1 MGESPSGHF
10 SADAAGNAARGIIM
24 HKVLLSVAPVQATPH
39 RMDPRAIAEDVYEC
53 WKEGAAMVHLH
64 VRDAQAALTPDLS
77 LTEETVRLIREKCD
91 IIIEIS
97 TGGIST
103 LSIEERCAPC
113 APDWVE
119 ANSLNVGSVN
129 LGRGAYQ
136 NQIDDVRY
144 CVGEILRHGKVPET
158 EVFELGMIETLK
170 NLTREF
176 PFRDPLLLALVFGHG
191 GEMPATKQALLHML
205 VCLDETFGSH
215 VADRAPALAPLW
227 NWIVR
232 QDDGMFSADSVR
244 QAGRSPE
251 QPAEGSHSAREVLW
265 GYTQAGRRDFAM
277 MRFALEQGADSL
289 RVGFED
295 SDYLDP
301 QTRVK
306 TNAPLIGRAAALVR
320 ETGSEPMSPA
330 EARALLGI
338 PAKK

>member
-1 MGESPSGHF
+1 
-10 SADAAGNAARGIIM
+10 M

-39 RMDPRAIAEDVYEC
+39 RIDPRAVAEDVYEC

-77 LTEETVRLIREKCD
+77 LTEETVGLIREKCD
-91 IIIEIS
+91 IIVEIS
-97 TGGIST
+97 TGGISS

-129 LGRGAYQ
+129 LGRGVYQ

-144 CVGEILRHGKVPET
+144 CVGQILQHGKVPET

-170 NLTREF
+170 NLTQEY

-191 GEMPATKQALLHML
+191 GEMPATRQALLHML

-215 VADRAPALAPLW
+215 VADRAPALAPLR

-232 QDDGMFSADSVR
+232 PDAGMLSADSER
-244 QAGRSPE
+244 
-251 QPAEGSHSAREVLW
+251 PAEQLGESSNSARAVLW
-265 GYTQAGRRDFAM
+265 GYTQAGRRDFSM

-306 TNAPLIGRAAALVR
+306 TNAPLIERAASLVR
-320 ETGSEPMSPA
+320 DTGSEPMSPT
-330 EARALLGI
+330 EARTLLGI
-338 PAKK
+338 AARK

>member
-1 MGESPSGHF
+1 
-10 SADAAGNAARGIIM
+10 
-24 HKVLLSVAPVQATPH
+24 
-39 RMDPRAIAEDVYEC
+39 
-53 WKEGAAMVHLH
+53 MVHLH

-77 LTEETVRLIREKCD
+77 LTEETVGLIREKCD
-91 IIIEIS
+91 IIVEIS
-97 TGGIST
+97 TGGISS

-129 LGRGAYQ
+129 LGRGVYQ

-144 CVGEILRHGKVPET
+144 CVGQILQHGKVPET

-170 NLTREF
+170 NLTQEY

-191 GEMPATKQALLHML
+191 GEMPATRQALLHML

-215 VADRAPALAPLW
+215 VADRAPALAPLR

-232 QDDGMFSADSVR
+232 PDAGMLSADSER
-244 QAGRSPE
+244 
-251 QPAEGSHSAREVLW
+251 PAEQLGESSNSARAVLW
-265 GYTQAGRRDFAM
+265 GYTQAGRRDFSM

-306 TNAPLIGRAAALVR
+306 TNAPLIERAASLVR
-320 ETGSEPMSPA
+320 DTGSEPMSPT
-330 EARALLGI
+330 EARTLLGI
-338 PAKK
+338 AARK